1 METFESPVYTF
12 EPHSSPLERNLWLK
26 WAAIIGVW
34 AFIGVVYTAPI
45 YIEVRAEGMVHSAFK
60 VFTWGILTWV
70 AWAPFEPAIVW
81 FARHFSLVGGAWTRS
96 LPVHIPA
103 FLISSALHSAAA
115 VAIVLT
121 VKPWDN
127 MGPTTFWPRFLSRMQ
142 SSFAG
147 DLLVYGGIVGVC
159 YAIDYYRKFREREFV
174 ATQLEAQL
182 AQAQLDSLRMQL
194 HPHFLFNTLNG
205 IVSLVRDHKNDAAVS
220 MLVGLSDLLRH
231 ALEHSDRQEVEL
243 NEEINFIKLYLSIQQ
258 MRFSDRLQVDFD
270 IDPATS
276 KALVP
281 NLLLQPLLE
290 NALRHGIGRS
300 ADAGAIRVSS
310 KRENGSL
317 LITVSDNGAG
327 LRHDWQLK
335 TGSGIGLANTA
346 ARLQQLYGENH
357 RFDIH
362 NRDGGGVEVE
372 IVMPMRKD
380 EA

>member
-12 EPHSSPLERNLWLK
+12 EPHSSPIERNPWLK

-45 YIEVRAEGMVHSAFK
+45 YIEVRAEGMAHSAFK

-81 FARHFSLVGGAWTRS
+81 FARHFSLVGGAWKRS
-96 LPVHIPA
+96 LPVHIPV
-103 FLISSALHSAAA
+103 FLISSAMHSAVA

-127 MGPTTFWPRFLSRMQ
+127 MGTTTFWPRFLSRMQ

-159 YAIDYYRKFREREFV
+159 YAIDYYRKYQEREFV
-174 ATQLEAQL
+174 ATQLENQLALAQL
-182 AQAQLDSLRMQL
+182 ESLRMQL

-205 IVSLVRDHKNDAAVS
+205 IVGLVRDHKNDAAVS

-231 ALEHSDRQEVEL
+231 TLEHSDRQEVEL
-243 NEEINFIKLYLSIQQ
+243 NEEIDFIKLYLGIQQ
-258 MRFSDRLQVDFD
+258 MRFSDRLQINFD

-300 ADAGAIRVSS
+300 ADAGAITVSS
-310 KRENGSL
+310 KSENGSL
-317 LITVSDNGAG
+317 LITVADNGGG
-327 LRHDWQLK
+327 LPYDWQLK

-362 NRDGGGVEVE
+362 NGDSGGVEVE
-372 IVMPMRKD
+372 IVMPLKI
-380 EA
+380 

>member
-12 EPHSSPLERNLWLK
+12 EPHSSPIERNPWLK

-45 YIEVRAEGMVHSAFK
+45 YIEVRAEGMAHSAFK

-81 FARHFSLVGGAWTRS
+81 FARHFSLVGGAWKRS
-96 LPVHIPA
+96 LPVHIPV
-103 FLISSALHSAAA
+103 FLISSAMHSAVA

-127 MGPTTFWPRFLSRMQ
+127 MGTTTFWPRFLSRMQ

-159 YAIDYYRKFREREFV
+159 YAIDYYRKYQEREFV
-174 ATQLEAQL
+174 ATQLENQLALAQL
-182 AQAQLDSLRMQL
+182 ESLRMQL

-205 IVSLVRDHKNDAAVS
+205 IVGLVRDHKNDAAVS

-231 ALEHSDRQEVEL
+231 TLEHSDRQEVEL
-243 NEEINFIKLYLSIQQ
+243 NEEIDFIKLYLGIQQ
-258 MRFSDRLQVDFD
+258 MRFSDRLQINFD

-300 ADAGAIRVSS
+300 ADAGAITVRS

-317 LITVSDNGAG
+317 LITVADNGGG
-327 LRHDWQLK
+327 LPYDWQLK

-362 NRDGGGVEVE
+362 NGDSGGVEVE
-372 IVMPMRKD
+372 IVMPLKI
-380 EA
+380 

>member
-12 EPHSSPLERNLWLK
+12 EPHSSPIERNPWLK

-45 YIEVRAEGMVHSAFK
+45 YIEMRAEGMVHSAFK
-60 VFTWGILTWV
+60 VFTWGILIWV

-81 FARHFSLVGGAWTRS
+81 FARHFSLLGGAWKRS
-96 LPVHIPA
+96 LPVHIPV
-103 FLISSALHSAAA
+103 FLISSAVHSAVA

-127 MGPTTFWPRFLSRMQ
+127 MGTTTFWPRFLSRMQ

-159 YAIDYYRKFREREFV
+159 YAIDYYRKYQEREFV
-174 ATQLEAQL
+174 ATQLENQLALAQL
-182 AQAQLDSLRMQL
+182 ESLRMQL

-205 IVSLVRDHKNDAAVS
+205 IVGLVRDHKNDAAVS

-231 ALEHSDRQEVEL
+231 TLEHSDRQEVEL
-243 NEEINFIKLYLSIQQ
+243 NEEINFIKLYLGIQQ
-258 MRFSDRLQVDFD
+258 MRFSDRLQINFN

-300 ADAGAIRVSS
+300 ADAGAITVSS

-317 LITVSDNGAG
+317 LITVADNGEG
-327 LRHDWQLK
+327 LPYDWQLK

-362 NRDGGGVEVE
+362 NGDSGGVEVE
-372 IVMPMRKD
+372 IVMPLKI
-380 EA
+380 